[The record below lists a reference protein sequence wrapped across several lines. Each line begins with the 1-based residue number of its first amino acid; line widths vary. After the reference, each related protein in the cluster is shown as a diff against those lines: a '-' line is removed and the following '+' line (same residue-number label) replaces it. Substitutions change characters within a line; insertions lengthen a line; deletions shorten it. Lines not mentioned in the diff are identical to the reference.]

1 MGCGFHQE
9 VMIRSSLIGDG
20 RHSTSSVGYLLT
32 ALLAGVLCGYGLFA
46 NLSNAAEN
54 NISKLTKTMHPICV
68 GRLVVE
74 IPTVSKIEGWTQ
86 KVDYT
91 EIESITPPSRN
102 KKTFDTKIAQ
112 REKQLKMSPHET
124 EGVLF
129 KSRFHL
135 MSDSELI
142 VYRKDKNDHR
152 IFQLDALFWR
162 PKFEYLFHAR
172 TADKY
177 LTDDI
182 EGMSK
187 LVKSFIPMPTTDL
200 MGLPPGLCIE
210 HGVITGSE
218 FRGESV
224 AISGR
229 IDEYPGLGF
238 SLSTQT
244 TDQKP
249 EEPRMIARIER
260 SFGMGDAIGK
270 EVTATTRFLRKDKR
284 KLNEQEGEEVVV
296 VNTMNG
302 RTIMDAKAEFYG
314 EPNSLD
320 KPNINVSLS
329 DQTHDDNTHKPYNKN
344 LTEKEFLAL
353 WDALLNG
360 IKPRPKN
367 QWGADSIKK

>member
-1 MGCGFHQE
+1 MS
-9 VMIRSSLIGDG
+9 RPSLISIGH
-20 RHSTSSVGYLLT
+20 RNTSSVGYLLT
-32 ALLAGVLCGYGLFA
+32 ALLAGVLCCYGLFY
-46 NLSNAAEN
+46 SPSYAAEN
-54 NISKLTKTMHPICV
+54 NMFELTKTMQPVCL

-74 IPTVSKIEGWTQ
+74 IPAVAKIRGWDQ

-91 EIESITPPSRN
+91 NIVSIDTPSPSR
-102 KKTFDTKIAQ
+102 KFFDAKIVQ
-112 REKQLKMSPHET
+112 REKQLQTSPNDT
-124 EGVLF
+124 DGVLF
-129 KSRFHL
+129 KSRIRL
-135 MSDSELI
+135 TPDSELL
-142 VYRKDKNDHR
+142 VYRKGKLDHR

-162 PKFEYLFHAR
+162 PTFEYMFHR
-172 TADKY
+172 EIS
-177 LTDDI
+177 TDDLADGVDGI
-182 EGMSK
+182 TK
-187 LVKSFIPMPTTDL
+187 TVKRFIPMLTADL
-200 MGLPPGLCIE
+200 MSTPPPGLCIE

-229 IDEYPGLGF
+229 IAEYPGLGF
-238 SLSTQT
+238 TFSTQS
-244 TDQKP
+244 TDQQP

-270 EVTATTRFLRKDKR
+270 EVSAATRFIRKGKR
-284 KLNEQEGEEVVV
+284 KLNGQSGEELVAV
-296 VNTMNG
+296 M
-302 RTIMDAKAEFYG
+302 TIDGETSYEANAEFYG
-314 EPNSLD
+314 EPNSVD
-320 KPNINVSLS
+320 KPNIEVSLS